1 MKNTDLNTNI
11 CTIAAVLLLAAGSAV
26 MAQVEESPDALDQED
41 PEQIELITLDHTRQ
55 TPDDTDEVAGPVQ
68 ETDDSD
74 LVGEL
79 EGGPLDEAT
88 PYESEVDELARN
100 FELYKEALQN
110 SSFDEADTLAKR
122 IVELSIKLYGIDSHE
137 SAKALTNLAIVQQ
150 RNREYESAQLNFQSS
165 IDIVERI
172 EDRLHSQ
179 LINPLK
185 GLGSAQLA
193 AGRPDMARQTFDRA
207 MHVTHVNDGPH
218 NLQQIEILDA
228 LTEIYMS
235 VGELE
240 DALDLQE
247 NAYTLHARKID
258 MDSEEILPALE
269 RNAVWMHRMRL
280 YNRERNAYR
289 KMIKI
294 IERSRGKDDLGLIEP
309 LTGLGKSYLYV
320 GSLDVDYHT
329 DTLPISSGEVYLKRA
344 LRIAEESPDSDW
356 RVLEGAMLTLGDFY
370 TLSSRPARA
379 KRMYED
385 TWTMLSEDEERFRS
399 RHEQLETLVRLQDI
413 NPPKYHNSQHEGDDD
428 APPENFEVGSI
439 VAKYNVTARGEV
451 SRVNIISTDPPGFDE
466 MEKAVLREMRY
477 LMHRPR
483 IESGSLVV
491 TPDQTYTHEFFY
503 RESDLAAVAQ
513 ETETIAE

>member
-1 MKNTDLNTNI
+1 MNITDLNTNI
-11 CTIAAVLLLAAGSAV
+11 CNIAVVALLLAGRPAA
-26 MAQVEESPDALDQED
+26 AQAEGEDETLDMED
-41 PEQIELITLDHTRQ
+41 PERIELITLDHTRQ
-55 TPDDTDEVAGPVQ
+55 TVDEDPAGPVP
-68 ETDDSD
+68 DDAD
-74 LVGEL
+74 EHLGDGPDAPVGEAAPL
-79 EGGPLDEAT
+79 ETGLE
-88 PYESEVDELARN
+88 ELTRN
-100 FELYKEALQN
+100 FELYKEAMQN

-122 IVELSIKLYGIDSHE
+122 IVELSIELYGIDSHE

-150 RNREYESAQLNFQSS
+150 RNKDYESAQLNFQSS
-165 IDIVERI
+165 IDIVERL
-172 EDRLHSQ
+172 EDRLHGS

-207 MHVTHVNDGPH
+207 VHVTHVNEGPH
-218 NLQQIEILDA
+218 NLMQVEILDA
-228 LTEIYMS
+228 LTEIYLS

-247 NAYTLHARKID
+247 NAFALQARNVD

-269 RNAVWMHRMRL
+269 QSANWMHRMRL

-294 IERSRGKDDLGLIEP
+294 IESSRGKGDLALIEP

-320 GSLDVDYHT
+320 GSLEVDYHS
-329 DTLPISSGEVYLKRA
+329 DPLPISSGEVYLKRA
-344 LRIAEESPDSDW
+344 LRIAEENPDADW
-356 RVLEGAMLTLGDFY
+356 RVLEGTMLALGDFY

-379 KRMYED
+379 KRMYQDAWEL
-385 TWTMLSEDEERFRS
+385 LSEDEERFRS
-399 RHEQLETLVRLQDI
+399 RHEQLETLVLLQDI
-413 NPPKYHNSQHEGDDD
+413 SPPKYYNSQREVDGD
-428 APPENFEVGSI
+428 APPDNFEVGTI
-439 VAKYNVTARGEV
+439 VAGYTVTARGEV
-451 SRVNIISTDPPGFDE
+451 SRVSIVQSDPPGFED

-483 IESGSLVV
+483 IESGSLVA

-503 RESDLAAVAQ
+503 RESDLEAVAQ
-513 ETETIAE
+513 ETEAIAE